1 MSQRSRPAHD
11 AMHQRPIGRRTLLAV
26 PPVLLSLGGRAALA
40 RASAAQDPAVLSAGA
55 GPSSAAIHAMLSRQI
70 DPGRE
75 SLGYVA
81 AIIDANGT
89 RVVTAVQSGAAIE
102 RALDGDGV
110 FEIGSITKV
119 FTALLLADMAHRG
132 EVALD
137 DPVAKYLPPQARPR
151 AFDGKPITPLD
162 LATYTSGLPR
172 ISTNFH
178 PADPRN
184 PYAGYTLADLNAF
197 VSAYRPRFAPGTHYI
212 YANVG
217 FALLGQAL
225 AFRAGRRYEDLIVA
239 RICNPLGL
247 GDTRIALIPEMRRR
261 LVPGHDSGLRP
272 TPNWDMP
279 GLAPASSLHSTA
291 NDLLR
296 FLAACQGRRHT
307 SLAPAMASLLLVHRP
322 TYDPEVDAAEGWF
335 IDHFHSDEL
344 VAKAGDTG
352 GYAAFAG
359 YSTRSRI
366 AAVLLSNARSWQS
379 TPGLGRHLL
388 NPAYPAPLIRRPIKL
403 DPAALAAYAGRYPL
417 RPRWVLTI
425 RPEQDRLM
433 MRGMGFGE
441 TELFP
446 YDKRQ
451 FFMRELPVVFNFHF
465 DGTGRVVALT
475 LYLWNAQT
483 LYGKR
488 LAMSRAARAAG
499 G

>member
-1 MSQRSRPAHD
+1 MSQRTRPGHD

-89 RVVTAVQSGAAIE
+89 RVVTAGQSGAANE
-102 RALDGDGV
+102 RALGGDSV
-110 FEIGSITKV
+110 FELGSITKV

-172 ISTNFH
+172 MPTNFH

-247 GDTRIALIPEMRRR
+247 GDTRIALTPEMRRR

-446 YDKRQ
+446 YDKR
-451 FFMRELPVVFNFHF
+451 HF
-465 DGTGRVVALT
+465 SCASCLSSSTST
-475 LYLWNAQT
+475 ST
-483 LYGKR
+483 
-488 LAMSRAARAAG
+488 ARG
-499 G
+499 GSWP